1 MVDRVPTALCV
12 RTALL
17 HCAFALSSVQ
27 RSAAKVHCSALCTLH
42 SALSN
47 SALCTLHS
55 ALVYYTALGAPPGAP
70 GGRGGMSQAAATN
83 LPHKRRLHTVIRH
96 VMATTT
102 SAPQPCASTG
112 QAAAA
117 GDHLAPL
124 SRRRDCYSAAPI
136 AASHSPFIRSFD
148 SIYRIVFRFDL
159 D

>member
-1 MVDRVPTALCV
+1 MYPPPCASALHCCIV
-12 RTALL
+12 LL
-17 HCAFALSSVQ
+17 HCPAC
-27 RSAAKVHCSALCTLH
+27 SAAQPKCTAAHSALCTLH

-47 SALCTLHS
+47 SALCILHS

-96 VMATTT
+96 VTATTT